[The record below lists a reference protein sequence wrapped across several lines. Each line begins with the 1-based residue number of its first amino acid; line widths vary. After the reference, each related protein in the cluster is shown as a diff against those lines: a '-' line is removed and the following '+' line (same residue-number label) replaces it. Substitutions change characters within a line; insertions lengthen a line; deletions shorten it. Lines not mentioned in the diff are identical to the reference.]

1 MKKRIVGN
9 GQGASKHNKQAVL
22 NLKSSTACI
31 FAAWHFSHCAV
42 SHINAAARLFI
53 LIKFQD
59 SLELRFNESVRV
71 SFSLINYIDFV
82 CISVEEHK
90 EVVS

>member
-1 MKKRIVGN
+1 M
-9 GQGASKHNKQAVL
+9 ASKHNKQAVL

-42 SHINAAARLFI
+42 SHISAAARLFI

>member
-1 MKKRIVGN
+1 MAWGE
-9 GQGASKHNKQAVL
+9 GFDLYNKQAVL

-31 FAAWHFSHCAV
+31 FVAWHFSHCAV